1 MTTGENE
8 QESTAAP
15 EPAAAPPEPGAEAI
29 AEATAEAAPAA
40 EAPEPAAEAIAEAT
54 AEAAP
59 ATEAPAEAAAEAAP
73 IAAAASAP
81 ATGFVPGAGRGP
93 APSGDRGPRRPAPGD
108 GEGPQRRHF
117 GRRRVCAFCA
127 DKVTSIDYK
136 DAMRLRRFLSDRA
149 RIEPRRKTG
158 TCAKHQRWLASALK
172 RARHLAMLPY
182 TPEHIRTSGVSTGR
196 GR

>member
-1 MTTGENE
+1 MTQEEE
-8 QESTAAP
+8 QEAT
-15 EPAAAPPEPGAEAI
+15 PP
-29 AEATAEAAPAA
+29 APAA
-40 EAPEPAAEAIAEAT
+40 EVPAVR
-54 AEAAP
+54 P
-59 ATEAPAEAAAEAAP
+59 
-73 IAAAASAP
+73 
-81 ATGFVPGAGRGP
+81 PGP
-93 APSGDRGPRRPAPGD
+93 PPRRENSGD
-108 GEGPQRRHF
+108 GEGDRPDRRRRHF

-136 DAMRLRRFLSDRA
+136 DPMRLRRFLSDRA

-172 RARHLAMLPY
+172 RARHLALLPY